1 MIFLKIHSFKH
12 TILLGQIGI
21 LVAFQNKICVKLRI
35 NFCSTHLWQMFRFIP
50 PQNTAKPNIFCFF
63 FKGLLN
69 GSIGQKWVTEFVYL
83 KDTHCQSLDCTM
95 GSYLWNQVRIRGK
108 QIEMNENIR
117 VNEKV
122 ATKTKRNQ
130 RRNLMIEKLS
140 DANKE
145 YFLKETIIKEGCYM

>member
-1 MIFLKIHSFKH
+1 
-12 TILLGQIGI
+12 
-21 LVAFQNKICVKLRI
+21 
-35 NFCSTHLWQMFRFIP
+35 
-50 PQNTAKPNIFCFF
+50 
-63 FKGLLN
+63 
-69 GSIGQKWVTEFVYL
+69 
-83 KDTHCQSLDCTM
+83 
-95 GSYLWNQVRIRGK
+95 
-108 QIEMNENIR
+108 MNENIR

>member
-21 LVAFQNKICVKLRI
+21 LVAFQSKICVKLRI
-35 NFCSTHLWQMFRFIP
+35 NFCSTHFWQMFCFTL
-50 PQNTAKPNIFCFF
+50 PQNTAKPHIFCLFF
-63 FKGLLN
+63 FRVYRMGTLGKDGLQN
-69 GSIGQKWVTEFVYL
+69 L

-108 QIEMNENIR
+108 QIEMNESFR

-122 ATKTKRNQ
+122 TTKTKRNQ

>member
-1 MIFLKIHSFKH
+1 
-12 TILLGQIGI
+12 
-21 LVAFQNKICVKLRI
+21 
-35 NFCSTHLWQMFRFIP
+35 
-50 PQNTAKPNIFCFF
+50 
-63 FKGLLN
+63 
-69 GSIGQKWVTEFVYL
+69 
-83 KDTHCQSLDCTM
+83 M

>member
-1 MIFLKIHSFKH
+1 M
-12 TILLGQIGI
+12 
-21 LVAFQNKICVKLRI
+21 
-35 NFCSTHLWQMFRFIP
+35 
-50 PQNTAKPNIFCFF
+50 
-63 FKGLLN
+63 
-69 GSIGQKWVTEFVYL
+69 
-83 KDTHCQSLDCTM
+83 
-95 GSYLWNQVRIRGK
+95 RIRGK